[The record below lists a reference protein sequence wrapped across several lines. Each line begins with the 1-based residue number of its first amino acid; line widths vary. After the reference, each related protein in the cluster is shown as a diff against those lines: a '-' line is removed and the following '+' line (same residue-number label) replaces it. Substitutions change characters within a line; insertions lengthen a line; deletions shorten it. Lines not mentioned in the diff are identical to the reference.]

1 MTASGFPK
9 PTFSRSSL
17 TPLPT
22 GVTFTAAGLL
32 SGTPTVAGTF
42 HLTFTA
48 SNGVAPI
55 ATQSFTL
62 TVSPAL
68 AFSFSI
74 ASATYKHNF
83 GTISLNGASNKNSV
97 SPSPTYFLVITSQSP
112 TFTGTANIANT
123 GPNPGQITISGFS
136 QYVGKV
142 TFTETVKWNG
152 LTKSRS
158 FTFTFVNHA
167 PTLAA
172 IANPP
177 AMTHG
182 PGHSTSVALTFGD
195 VDGDALTFTP
205 TATPYSALYNLE
217 QKLHLT
223 YVPKYDN
230 LYKIGEKWL
239 QSAAGNWYALRLVNG
254 NSNLYA
260 SGFVGVASVPLG
272 ALVASFAG
280 SSVYNDPTLIQNA
293 TPPPTSLPGT
303 VIFSPINKTS
313 STTGTLT
320 ITPPSNFI
328 GQFQVTV
335 IVSDGLASVSRTF
348 VVTVN

>member
-9 PTFSRSSL
+9 PTFSRNSL
-17 TPLPT
+17 TPLPA

-48 SNGVAPI
+48 SNGVPTA
-55 ATQSFTL
+55 ATQAFTL
-62 TVSPAL
+62 VVSPAL
-68 AFSFSI
+68 AFSSSI
-74 ASATYKHNF
+74 ASATYRHNF
-83 GTISLNGASNKNSV
+83 GTISLNGASNKNSI
-97 SPSPTYFLVITSQSP
+97 SPSPTYSLVIASQSP
-112 TFTGTANIANT
+112 AFTGTANIANT

-136 QYVGKV
+136 QYLGKV
-142 TFTETVKWNG
+142 TFTETVNWNG

-177 AMTHG
+177 AIG
-182 PGHSTSVALTFGD
+182 PGQKASVGLTFGD
-195 VDGDALTFTP
+195 TDGDTLNFSFS
-205 TATPYSALYNLE
+205 ATSYSAVYNLQ

-230 LYKIGEKWL
+230 LYKLGEKWL
-239 QSAAGNWYALRLVNG
+239 QSAAGNWYALRLING

-280 SSVYNDPTLIQNA
+280 SSVYNSPTSFQTA
-293 TPPPTSLPGT
+293 TPPTSLPGT
-303 VIFSPINKTS
+303 VNFSFSQTT
-313 STTGTLT
+313 STTGTLL

-348 VVTVN
+348 VVTVT